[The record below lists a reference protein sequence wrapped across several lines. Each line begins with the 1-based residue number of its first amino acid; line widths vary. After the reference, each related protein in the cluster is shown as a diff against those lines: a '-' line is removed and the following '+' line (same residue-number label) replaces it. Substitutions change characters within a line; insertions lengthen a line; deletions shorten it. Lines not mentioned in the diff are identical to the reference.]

1 MVPQNVTPFEKRVFS
16 EALRSKLGRR
26 TGPPQHDRV
35 LMKRGRWTQ
44 RRTGR
49 APEKV
54 KAEDGLRPPEAQ
66 DHRPLPQSPG
76 SWGQAW
82 GTPALVGLRNRPD
95 GRPQAPGDGRPLSAA
110 GVPATGLCAFAP
122 AAPVDKCTGEE
133 DSPAALRLCHEAQ
146 QPHERCRLLCEAP
159 PPNRVVCV
167 PADGS

>member
-1 MVPQNVTPFEKRVFS
+1 M
-16 EALRSKLGRR
+16 
-26 TGPPQHDRV
+26 
-35 LMKRGRWTQ
+35 
-44 RRTGR
+44 
-49 APEKV
+49 

-66 DHRPLPQSPG
+66 DHQPLSQSPG

-159 PPNRVVCV
+159 PPRTGSCAFPPSEARKKTATN
-167 PADGS
+167 PARRRGGYLSTVSRENGHPIFFREAPRDL